1 MAKIAETLLD
11 SYILNQI
18 FRFFFQ
24 ADKTCSGE
32 SEEDQGKRRSRSPSG
47 GGDLCEGGTEDL
59 DDTVESGVRAL
70 QRIHIDDEATGVTS
84 AANSSGDS
92 SKLSGKHK
100 RNYKYNV
107 LSTVVPGFRV
117 L

>member
-1 MAKIAETLLD
+1 MLLLNR
-11 SYILNQI
+11 STAYSHILNQI

-32 SEEDQGKRRSRSPSG
+32 SEDQGKRRSRSPSGG

-70 QRIHIDDEATGVTS
+70 QRIHIDDESTGANS

-92 SKLSGKHK
+92 SKLSGMHK
-100 RNYKYNV
+100 RNQGMKNKN
-107 LSTVVPGFRV
+107 
-117 L
+117 